1 MLFCTLSVMKGMVI
15 NMKKPKLRDRLSYK
29 FDNIM
34 SKGTGALV
42 AMLCIITATVVFLV
56 GIIAFFTDGSGDTSL
71 TKKIWQSL
79 MHAIDAGT
87 IAGDD
92 GSLWFMV
99 LMSLVTV
106 CGIFITSVLIGIIN
120 TGLETKMASLRKGNS
135 KVLESGHTV
144 IIGYNDNIFPMLSEL
159 IIANENAKKPV
170 IVVLGE
176 EEKEI
181 MEDAIKD
188 FLPDTKN
195 TRIICRSGETS
206 NAISLDRCS
215 IESSSSIIINENN
228 DFSTIKSILSVTNL
242 LKSEKASDN
251 NAHITAT
258 IHDKRNL
265 DAAAIAGDGRA
276 EILYFNDSLSR
287 IIAHTCRQP
296 GLSEVFMELFDF
308 DGDEIYCEQIDGIYG
323 KKFSEIITYFEK
335 ASVIG
340 LIKDGVVKLNPPKET
355 VYEKGDQVI
364 LIASDDNVSFPLKT
378 KPEIQNELIIQD
390 SFKKLTVKEKI
401 LVIGYNELLLGMLTE
416 LDNYVASGSEVSV
429 ITVQN
434 DNEKELHD
442 FQLTLENIKLSI
454 FIDDIFDLDILTKY
468 ATAGFKNIILLS
480 DTSCSKNEADSKTLL
495 LLLYLREI
503 SQKNNCNFSITSEM
517 LQIRH
522 QELAKATR
530 VNDFVISSNI
540 TGLITTQ
547 ISQNRSLHAI
557 FDDLLDEDGSEIYM
571 KPASNYVK
579 VNTSVSLFTV
589 YHSAAQKN
597 EAVIG
602 YKKFKEN
609 DTFEIVVNPNK
620 SNPITFSDK
629 DLIITIAED

>member
-1 MLFCTLSVMKGMVI
+1 
-15 NMKKPKLRDRLSYK
+15 
-29 FDNIM
+29 
-34 SKGTGALV
+34 
-42 AMLCIITATVVFLV
+42 
-56 GIIAFFTDGSGDTSL
+56 
-71 TKKIWQSL
+71 
-79 MHAIDAGT
+79 
-87 IAGDD
+87 
-92 GSLWFMV
+92 
-99 LMSLVTV
+99 
-106 CGIFITSVLIGIIN
+106 
-120 TGLETKMASLRKGNS
+120 
-135 KVLESGHTV
+135 
-144 IIGYNDNIFPMLSEL
+144 
-159 IIANENAKKPV
+159 
-170 IVVLGE
+170 
-176 EEKEI
+176 
-181 MEDAIKD
+181 
-188 FLPDTKN
+188 
-195 TRIICRSGETS
+195 
-206 NAISLDRCS
+206 
-215 IESSSSIIINENN
+215 
-228 DFSTIKSILSVTNL
+228 
-242 LKSEKASDN
+242 
-251 NAHITAT
+251 
-258 IHDKRNL
+258 
-265 DAAAIAGDGRA
+265 
-276 EILYFNDSLSR
+276 
-287 IIAHTCRQP
+287 
-296 GLSEVFMELFDF
+296 
-308 DGDEIYCEQIDGIYG
+308 
-323 KKFSEIITYFEK
+323 
-335 ASVIG
+335 
-340 LIKDGVVKLNPPKET
+340 
-355 VYEKGDQVI
+355 
-364 LIASDDNVSFPLKT
+364 
-378 KPEIQNELIIQD
+378 
-390 SFKKLTVKEKI
+390 
-401 LVIGYNELLLGMLTE
+401 MLTE
-416 LDNYVASGSEVSV
+416 LDNYVASESEVSV

-579 VNTSVSLFTV
+579 INTSVSLFTV